1 MLTDNHQS
9 LGHLYHQCV
18 CLITKEVQNT
28 LKRKLYQS
36 DIVQILITSLTV
48 LKLFVFLLCHCV
60 TVISRVFL
68 KHKQC
73 FLYHG

>member
-9 LGHLYHQCV
+9 LEHLYHQCV

-36 DIVQILITSLTV
+36 DIVQMFITSLTV
-48 LKLFVFLLCHCV
+48 LKLFVCFYCV
-60 TVISRVFL
+60 TVISLVFL
-68 KHKQC
+68 KHKQ
-73 FLYHG
+73 

>member
-9 LGHLYHQCV
+9 LKEHLDHQCV

-36 DIVQILITSLTV
+36 DVVHILITSFNSF
-48 LKLFVFLLCHCV
+48 KMICVFLLCYCDIASV
-60 TVISRVFL
+60 YI
-68 KHKQC
+68 
-73 FLYHG
+73 

>member
-9 LGHLYHQCV
+9 LEHLYHQCV

-28 LKRKLYQS
+28 L
-36 DIVQILITSLTV
+36 VQILITSFNSF
-48 LKLFVFLLCHCV
+48 KIICVFLLCYCD
-60 TVISRVFL
+60 IASVF
-68 KHKQC
+68 KTQAMDNIKRC

>member
-9 LGHLYHQCV
+9 LEHLYHQCV

-48 LKLFVFLLCHCV
+48 LKLFVCFYCV
-60 TVISRVFL
+60 TVL
-68 KHKQC
+68 
-73 FLYHG
+73 L